1 MKKGKNVF
9 QNPLVIFSAVVLI
22 SLLFFF
28 SRQEPFTRP
37 NPFARPEPFTC
48 KQDGSGS
55 ILEDEED
62 ISFNL
67 SGTCQELQ
75 SMLMGSKIEDIQ
87 DMV

>member
-1 MKKGKNVF
+1 MKKSKNVF

-28 SRQEPFTRP
+28 SRQEPFT
-37 NPFARPEPFTC
+37 RPEPFTC

>member
-9 QNPLVIFSAVVLI
+9 QNPLVIFSVVVLI

-28 SRQEPFTRP
+28 SRQE
-37 NPFARPEPFTC
+37 PFARPEPFTC

>member
-9 QNPLVIFSAVVLI
+9 QNPLVIFSVVVLI

-28 SRQEPFTRP
+28 SRQEPFT
-37 NPFARPEPFTC
+37 RPEPFTC